1 MIGALEATGMG
12 NNPHVIRFMVNV
24 AKNFGEDGNILVGDT
39 QAGIISPDEAKV
51 EVAKIMADKK
61 GAYWNSPDDKGNKPF
76 SIQEHNAMV
85 KKVAD
90 LNEMAYPTA
99 KV

>member
-1 MIGALEATGMG
+1 M
-12 NNPHVIRFMVNV
+12 
-24 AKNFGEDGNILVGDT
+24 
-39 QAGIISPDEAKV
+39 SPDEAKA

-61 GAYWNSPDDKGNKPF
+61 GAYWNTADAKSGVKPF
-76 SIQEHNAMV
+76 STQEHDAMV

-90 LNEMAYPTA
+90 MNEMAYPTA